1 MNLKFEIRNSKLR
14 RGFTLIELII
24 SIVLISIIT
33 SAVMT
38 LFLVGVKNY
47 QRESQRNF
55 MQQEINFTAD
65 DLGSQIK
72 QAAEAPEIYDTF
84 TRDSQALI
92 LALPAIDNNQ
102 KYIYSGSSLIYDYII
117 FYLED
122 GALKK
127 TVIPN
132 AQSTRLAKDDSVLED
147 VSNFNC
153 NYSPSTDTELI
164 TCVLETSQTV
174 SKTNLN
180 FTATKTAR
188 LRNKQ

>member
-1 MNLKFEIRNSKLR
+1 
-14 RGFTLIELII
+14 
-24 SIVLISIIT
+24 
-33 SAVMT
+33 MT